1 MENFTLTEF
10 EILETTFDV
19 ETKLVQ
25 SVVARSHS
33 PLIPISH
40 DYTFT
45 RADLLT
51 HFRGD
56 EKIYICAGEDRVYL
70 ELLEVDGKKHIAGL
84 EQV

>member
-1 MENFTLTEF
+1 MENFIFTEF
-10 EILETTFDV
+10 EILETNFDQ

-45 RADLLT
+45 RADLLL

-56 EKIYICAGEDRVYL
+56 EKIYIQAGEDRVYL
-70 ELLEVDGKKHIAGL
+70 DLVEVDGKKRIAGL
-84 EQV
+84 ELV